1 MALVIETGRD
11 DRASASTTVGFD
23 GITGLWESQ

>member
-11 DRASASTTVGFD
+11 DNASASTTVGFD
-23 GITGLWESQ
+23 GITGLCR